1 MSSFSKNM
9 SSASKNT
16 SKFNYDSS
24 VTKQIVILLIAV
36 STEKLIVVSI
46 EQG

>member
-1 MSSFSKNM
+1 MHIIVIRFV
-9 SSASKNT
+9 ASKNT
-16 SKFNYDSS
+16 GKFNYDSS
-24 VTKQIVILLIAV
+24 VTKQIVILLIVV